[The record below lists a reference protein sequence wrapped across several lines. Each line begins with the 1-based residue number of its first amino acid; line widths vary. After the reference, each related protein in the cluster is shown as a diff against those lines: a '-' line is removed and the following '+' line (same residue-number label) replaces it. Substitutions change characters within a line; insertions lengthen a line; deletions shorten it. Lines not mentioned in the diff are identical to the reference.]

1 MSTSGPSPIEENTH
15 EITLLKEQM
24 AEIMCMMQL
33 LVVGG
38 NRDLSG
44 LILEGSVPYSENE
57 NWPPLDLNQ
66 GQTTP
71 PFTPQGN
78 N

>member
-38 NRDLSG
+38 NRESSG
-44 LILEGSVPYSENE
+44 PTLEGSTPHFENE
-57 NWPPLDLNQ
+57 AQPPPDPNQ
-66 GQTTP
+66 RQTTP
-71 PFTPQGN
+71 PFTS
-78 N
+78 

>member
-33 LVVGG
+33 LVIGG
-38 NRDLSG
+38 
-44 LILEGSVPYSENE
+44 
-57 NWPPLDLNQ
+57 
-66 GQTTP
+66 T
-71 PFTPQGN
+71 
-78 N
+78 

>member
-38 NRDLSG
+38 NWDLSS

-57 NWPPLDLNQ
+57 N
-66 GQTTP
+66 
-71 PFTPQGN
+71 
-78 N
+78 